1 MRKEEKHSPKRA
13 RGDFRLY
20 MRALSPR
27 GLLEEANVEIW
38 RLVGRGTLLVAL
50 GASALQYHLLH
61 VYVEILSLPALVV
74 MT

>member
-1 MRKEEKHSPKRA
+1 
-13 RGDFRLY
+13 